1 MSSDKITRE
10 IRPCR
15 TCRVGGASSGSWL
28 DGCPS
33 CDAPEVTVV
42 ADPPELN
49 AQFFRYEHLQNEKMR
64 EISKRFHDF
73 ARQLIRDLP
82 RNSQRTKTIDK
93 IIEAKDC
100 AFRALLFDH
109 DFRGLD

>member
-10 IRPCR
+10 IRPCKN
-15 TCRVGGASSGSWL
+15 CRVAGAPNGSWL

-33 CDAPEVTVV
+33 CDSPSVGDPV
-42 ADPPELN
+42 PPELN

-64 EISKRFHDF
+64 EVSKRFHDL
-73 ARQLIRDLP
+73 ARQLLRDVP
-82 RNSQRTKTIDK
+82 RNAQRTKMIDK
-93 IIEAKDC
+93 LVEAKDC
-100 AFRALLFDH
+100 AVRALLFDH